1 MMPHHLMASLRD
13 VSILFPAFL
22 AVFTFRGVA
31 RSFVA
36 KLMGDDTSYQSGFLT
51 LNPLAHVDIMGLSLI
66 LAVVFF
72 LGSVFPGELHRSALI
87 ILLIFMGVKW
97 TRTVPFDVRNF
108 KNIKSG
114 AVLTMLASSIGSIFL
129 AFIVLYLQ
137 KYLPVGLIPIGAYKT
152 FISIFNMVIDISV
165 FFCVLDLLPIPPFD
179 GAKVLQFL
187 LPYSKQGIITWL
199 EQNSFIIVFVLFFV
213 PIVSDIFFFGV
224 SLLGTLIKILLQ
236 MLVV

>member
-1 MMPHHLMASLRD
+1 MMSHHLMASLRD
-13 VSILFPAFL
+13 VSILFPSFL
-22 AVFTFRGVA
+22 AVFTFRGFA
-31 RSFVA
+31 KSLVA
-36 KLMGDDTSYQSGFLT
+36 KIMGDDTSSKNGFLT
-51 LNPLAHVDIMGLSLI
+51 LNPLAHVDIIGLSII
-66 LAVVFF
+66 LALVFF
-72 LGSVFPGELHRSALI
+72 LGSMFPGEMHRSVLI

-97 TRTVPFDVRNF
+97 TKTVPFDVRKF

-114 AVLTMLASSIGSIFL
+114 TILTMLASSIGSIFVAL
-129 AFIVLYLQ
+129 IFLYLQ
-137 KYLPVGLIPIGAYKT
+137 KYLPVNAISIGAYKT
-152 FISIFNMVIDISV
+152 FISIFSMIIDVSV

-224 SLLGTLIKILLQ
+224 SLLGALIKVLLSA
-236 MLVV
+236 LVI